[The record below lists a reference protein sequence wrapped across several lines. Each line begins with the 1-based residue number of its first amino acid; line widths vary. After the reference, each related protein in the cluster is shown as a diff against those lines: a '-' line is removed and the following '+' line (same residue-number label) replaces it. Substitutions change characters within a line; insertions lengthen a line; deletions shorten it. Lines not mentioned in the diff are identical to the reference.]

1 MIFPLAGNDGVK
13 NSITNLLALKRFP
26 HAVIIEGEELSGKT
40 LLTNYIVSALLCEEQ
55 NAPCGKCRA
64 CSLAAAGTHPD
75 LFLTTLNDK
84 KKNIAVEQIR
94 KLKVDAYIRPQM
106 SNKKVFVI
114 DYADTMNAQSQNAI
128 LKVLEEPPGDTVF
141 LLQVRSRSALLPTI
155 ISRCVTYTLN
165 EPDLNEAAEYL
176 SQKHNIDVN
185 EAKELLRQNNNSI
198 GRSEENL
205 KSKKN
210 GVYLIASE
218 YLDLAFDGGVYDLI
232 RLTAPLEKDR
242 VKAGE
247 FYSHLSY
254 LLLTRIKSCAV
265 RGNSIKRDSKYL
277 EVVKEAQ
284 EALKSNIN
292 LTLLFCETAAKF
304 KS

>member
-1 MIFPLAGNDGVK
+1 MMFALAGNSGVK
-13 NSITNLLALKRFP
+13 NSITHLLSTKRFP
-26 HAVIIEGEELSGKT
+26 HAVIIEGEALSGKS
-40 LLTNYIVSALLCEEQ
+40 LLTSYIVSALFCEEE
-55 NAPCGKCRA
+55 NSPCGKCRA
-64 CSLAAAGTHPD
+64 CSLVKAGTHPD
-75 LFLTTLNDK
+75 LFLTTLLDK

-106 SNKKVFVI
+106 SDKKVFVI

-141 LLQVRSRSALLPTI
+141 ILQVRSRSALLPTI
-155 ISRCVTYTLN
+155 LSRCVTYTLN
-165 EPDLNEAAEYL
+165 DPDINESAEYL
-176 SQKHNIDVN
+176 KEKYGIEID
-185 EAKELLRQNNNSI
+185 EAKEMLRQNNNSI
-198 GRSEENL
+198 GRSEATLN
-205 KSKKN
+205 SKKS
-210 GVYLIASE
+210 GVYSIANE

-232 RLTAPLEKDR
+232 SLTAPLEKDR
-242 VKAGE
+242 IRAGE

-254 LLLTRIKSCAV
+254 LLLTRIKNCAV
-265 RGNSIKRDSKYL
+265 KGTSIKRDSKYL
-277 EVVKEAQ
+277 EIVKEAQ